1 MSTRLFKEDLLF
13 EQRLLKC
20 GGFYRGKLDALYG
33 NLTREAEDAAY
44 ASYLA
49 IQKQLGAFDPRS
61 EANIQTLLPEMQKKA
76 RMILTVAKRREKAT
90 GLVCRILSGTRTYNE
105 QTALYKR
112 RPKVTNAMAGQSWH
126 NFGMAIDVG
135 IFEGMDYFE
144 GGNAREEKAYRDIAQ
159 AIKSEV
165 HDIEAGID
173 WRSFRDPPHYQLKV
187 DYTLTEVRKRFEK
200 GLPFS

>member
-33 NLTREAEDAAY
+33 NLTREAEEAAY

-76 RMILTVAKRREKAT
+76 RMILGVAKKRERTT
-90 GLVCRILSGTRTYNE
+90 GLACRILSGTRTYNE

-112 RPKVTNAMAGQSWH
+112 RPKVTNAMAGQSNH
-126 NFGMAIDVG
+126 NFGIAIDLG

-159 AIKSEV
+159 AIKAEV
-165 HDIEAGID
+165 HDIEWGGD
-173 WRSFRDPPHYQLKV
+173 WRSFKDMPHYQLKV
-187 DYTLTEVRKRFEK
+187 DYSLAEVRKRFEK
-200 GLPFS
+200 GLPFD